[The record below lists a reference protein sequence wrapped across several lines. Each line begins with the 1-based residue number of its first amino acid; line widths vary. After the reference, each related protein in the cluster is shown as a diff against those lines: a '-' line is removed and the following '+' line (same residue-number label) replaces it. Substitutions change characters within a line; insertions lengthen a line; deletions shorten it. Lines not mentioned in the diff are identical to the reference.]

1 MEILKE
7 RMENLLCLI
16 LRDNSE
22 PWQLGF
28 QDAGSVRME
37 ESVLFHDEIMFIL
50 TVIVITILWLLV
62 RILTVGHYYKYLFEG
77 TLIEIVWTLMP
88 IFVLIFIAIPSLK
101 LLYMMEEAID
111 PSLTVKATGHQWYW
125 SYEYSD
131 YNIDNIEFDSYML
144 PVYEL
149 NKGDSR
155 LLEVDNRLILPVLT
169 KIRILVTGADVLHA
183 FSIPSMGLKLDAVP
197 GRLNQIGL
205 LIKRCGVFYGQCSE
219 LCGANHS
226 FMPIVAE
233 CVTLDDYIFWTLV
246 IMPFD

>member
-205 LIKRCGVFYGQCSE
+205 LIKRCGYC
-219 LCGANHS
+219 
-226 FMPIVAE
+226 
-233 CVTLDDYIFWTLV
+233 
-246 IMPFD
+246 

>member
-111 PSLTVKATGHQWYW
+111 PSLTVKKTSNTQAT
-125 SYEYSD
+125 
-131 YNIDNIEFDSYML
+131 
-144 PVYEL
+144 
-149 NKGDSR
+149 
-155 LLEVDNRLILPVLT
+155 VDTSSSCAPKDI
-169 KIRILVTGADVLHA
+169 
-183 FSIPSMGLKLDAVP
+183 
-197 GRLNQIGL
+197 
-205 LIKRCGVFYGQCSE
+205 
-219 LCGANHS
+219 
-226 FMPIVAE
+226 
-233 CVTLDDYIFWTLV
+233 
-246 IMPFD
+246 

>member
-50 TVIVITILWLLV
+50 TVIVIAILWLLV

-131 YNIDNIEFDSYML
+131 YSADNIEFDSYML
-144 PVYEL
+144 PVSEL
-149 NKGDSR
+149 NIGDSR

-226 FMPIVAE
+226 YMPIVAE

-246 IMPFD
+246 TMQFD